1 MADQKEYPKTPE
13 EFIEQSSFKDSDE
26 IYTNGA
32 MLMTVYRV
40 KEMIEQYFIPKS
52 VARQFEE
59 AVMPFKKEEI
69 YENQKKESKH

>member
-13 EFIEQSSFKDSDE
+13 EFIEENSFKDNDE

-40 KEMIEQYFIPKS
+40 KEMIEHYFIPKS
-52 VARQFEE
+52 VVRQFEE
-59 AVMPFKKEEI
+59 AVMPFKKEDSN
-69 YENQKKESKH
+69 ENQKKESDH